1 MTQEER
7 KQVETETLAKAR
19 MLAEQAAKGHDDL
32 AAIRPGGSDKIK
44 ADAIR
49 RFADVFLR

>member
-1 MTQEER
+1 MTDEEK
-7 KQVETETLAKAR
+7 KQLREEIMAEAR
-19 MLAEQAAKGHDDL
+19 ALAEKAAKGHDEL
-32 AAIRPGGSDKIK
+32 AAKYPSSNDRIK